1 MTCKWTSG
9 SYRTKQECYREEE
22 EGIGFRCRICD
33 EIFEDIEDMYEH
45 LATKCLK
52 DLFDND

>member
-9 SYRTKQECYREEE
+9 SYRIKQECYREEE
-22 EGIGFRCRICD
+22 VIGFRCRICD
-33 EIFEDIEDMYEH
+33 EIFEDSEDMYEH